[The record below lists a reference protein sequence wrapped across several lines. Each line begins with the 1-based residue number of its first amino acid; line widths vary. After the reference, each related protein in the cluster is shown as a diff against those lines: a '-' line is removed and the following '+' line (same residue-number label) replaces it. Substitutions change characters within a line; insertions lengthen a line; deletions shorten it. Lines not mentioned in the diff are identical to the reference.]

1 MKHFGTSSKNKRR
14 KMMSKGDW
22 PRPVN
27 KKKFD
32 ENYDKIF
39 DKNKI
44 DTEVHDHPL
53 GIGFAHK
60 DMKDE

>member
-1 MKHFGTSSKNKRR
+1 
-14 KMMSKGDW
+14 MSKQKQTNGKGDKN
-22 PRPVN
+22 RVTN

-53 GIGFAHK
+53 GTGFAHK
-60 DMKDE
+60 DNKK